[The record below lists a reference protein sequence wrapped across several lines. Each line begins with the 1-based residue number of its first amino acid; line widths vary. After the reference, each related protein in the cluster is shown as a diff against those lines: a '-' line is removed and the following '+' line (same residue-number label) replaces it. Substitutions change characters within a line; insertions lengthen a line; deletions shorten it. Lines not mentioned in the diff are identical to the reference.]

1 IADATTITVVAEDG
15 ETTNVYTIKWENK
28 ESDNAT
34 LTNIY
39 VDGKPLDGFDPADN
53 EYEVVLPYGTTELPV
68 VTVEPCDA
76 DQTTEVEMIDNSAV
90 ISVTAED
97 GTPNEYIVR
106 FVIEKSSENRLKN
119 IWVKGVKLE
128 GFNPEVTEYSI
139 VYPNGTPEEEVAR
152 IEDLTYELFDPVEEV
167 TLLNEG
173 MLLMLQVTAQNG
185 DIRIYV
191 IEQSIALSNNTQLDD
206 ILVNGKSLDGFSP
219 DILEYT
225 YILPYGS
232 VSVPEDIT
240 YVTSDSTQTVSV
252 SINALGT
259 PTEIFVTAED
269 GTKAVYRIHFVP
281 DDFNPGTE
289 PTEDNVCVTSLPDG
303 KWKFTT
309 NCSNVSIMLST
320 LDGKIML
327 LKNLEL
333 VDVNVPNICSPE
345 AEGYVYDIPDGLI
358 IAYYFIHNNKKV
370 VESGKIRSLMYK

>member
-1 IADATTITVVAEDG
+1 MRSIKQAKLSTP
-15 ETTNVYTIKWENK
+15 TNHAKIRALYSTKDLYLISPIPHIIGMKRYIIRAIPNVLNIKSALCEPNDPRK
-28 ESDNAT
+28 LFTSD
-34 LTNIY
+34 
-39 VDGKPLDGFDPADN
+39 V
-53 EYEVVLPYGTTELPV
+53 
-68 VTVEPCDA
+68 
-76 DQTTEVEMIDNSAV
+76 
-90 ISVTAED
+90 
-97 GTPNEYIVR
+97 
-106 FVIEKSSENRLKN
+106 
-119 IWVKGVKLE
+119 
-128 GFNPEVTEYSI
+128 
-139 VYPNGTPEEEVAR
+139 
-152 IEDLTYELFDPVEEV
+152 V

-370 VESGKIRSLMYK
+370 VESGKISSLMYK